1 VLAAPMVSS
10 ACDVFRRLP
19 GAPNGDGDLPP
30 ASTEVGV
37 TGVGSSGLTTAYLNR
52 CHAPVTPFEAAV
64 ASVKRPHSW
73 CDRSPGRPSHAPAHP
88 TVIRAIRRG

>member
-37 TGVGSSGLTTAYLNR
+37 TGVGSSGLTTAYLNQ

-64 ASVKRPHSW
+64 ASVKTTALVV
-73 CDRSPGRPSHAPAHP
+73 RSLAGATVARTAHP